1 MNNKM
6 SITKG
11 FCMKNNFAV
20 RLLFIISLQFT
31 AFLAQADNIDELR
44 NEASDTLESTKQKMV
59 DIIEET
65 AEIVGKAINEV
76 SDQVEI
82 KALEFLN
89 EFDAEK
95 KSTVDEVDDTLKEV

>member
-1 MNNKM
+1 MTNQT
-6 SITKG
+6 SINKG
-11 FCMKNNFAV
+11 FCMKNNFVV
-20 RLLFIISLQFT
+20 RLLFIISLQFA
-31 AFLAQADNIDELR
+31 AFAAQADNINELR
-44 NEASDTLESTKQKMV
+44 KDASDTLESTKQKMV

-89 EFDAEK
+89 ELDGEK